1 VQEDFGMSAA
11 TFNSVAADGRFDLQ
25 MRPSR
30 SIDPGTCAEEDGTQA
45 YIELSYMYRSCEL
58 SSPSLSSKAS
68 ICTPTLYD
76 QSSGEMNLD
85 SAGVASFVFTDL
97 ELATG
102 NVELTY
108 FHKGDDSP
116 NGYYDLLVEEVF
128 TIGTSEPGDAGA
140 CDAFTA
146 SPIVLNEDQFNSYFA
161 ESDSSLTVSMDYDD
175 DFGGNDCVNSK
186 VVYFNLK
193 YQEAG
198 CSVESQ
204 EPSSDPVPA
213 PTATP
218 SPMPSSK
225 PSPAEYEQ
233 SSDAMTLDSGGSA
246 SHVFMNLELAKGNV
260 EVTYY
265 HKGDD
270 SDSYYDLKVGDF
282 FSLGESVAGNSVPCE
297 VYTAS
302 IKMVSPEEFNNV
314 YLSDSSSLRVSMTYD
329 DLGGNSCTAGKEVV
343 FKLKYVEADGPMV
356 QMPSEEPSSSQPTM
370 CIPTVFDQS
379 SATSGVDSDGV
390 AQFEFSGLKPA
401 DGNVVITYFH
411 RNDDSGSYYDLKV
424 AELFVVGDS
433 DPNSDVCETY
443 IASARTISKDQFN
456 DVYGVSESSSLSA
469 SMHYDDFGGNT
480 CPNDKEVYVNLNYQE
495 AGC

>member
-1 VQEDFGMSAA
+1 MLLSRQPGGAVLQREDRNVDLTTGGPRDNWFPWI
-11 TFNSVAADGRFDLQ
+11 SVHAVALESDEEEEASEVKQQMASGDGEGDRRLLE
-25 MRPSR
+25 P
-30 SIDPGTCAEEDGTQA
+30 
-45 YIELSYMYRSCEL
+45 
-58 SSPSLSSKAS
+58 S

-116 NGYYDLLVEEVF
+116 AGYYDLLVEEVF
-128 TIGTSEPGDAGA
+128 TIGTSEPGDAVA

-146 SPIVLNEDQFNSYFA
+146 SPMVLNEDRFNTYFA

-175 DFGGNDCVNSK
+175 DFGGNDCANSK
-186 VVYFNLK
+186 AVYFNLK

-198 CSVESQ
+198 CSVASQ

-213 PTATP
+213 PTAKP

-233 SSDAMTLDSGGSA
+233 SSDAMTLDSDGSA
-246 SHVFMNLELAKGNV
+246 SYVFMNLELAKGNV

-270 SDSYYDLKVGDF
+270 SDSYYDLKVANF
-282 FSLGESVAGNSVPCE
+282 FSLGESVAGNYVPCE

-302 IKMVSPEEFNNV
+302 IEMVTRK
-314 YLSDSSSLRVSMTYD
+314 SSIMYTY
-329 DLGGNSCTAGKEVV
+329 
-343 FKLKYVEADGPMV
+343 
-356 QMPSEEPSSSQPTM
+356 
-370 CIPTVFDQS
+370 
-379 SATSGVDSDGV
+379 
-390 AQFEFSGLKPA
+390 
-401 DGNVVITYFH
+401 
-411 RNDDSGSYYDLKV
+411 
-424 AELFVVGDS
+424 
-433 DPNSDVCETY
+433 
-443 IASARTISKDQFN
+443 RTRLLCACQ
-456 DVYGVSESSSLSA
+456 
-469 SMHYDDFGGNT
+469 
-480 CPNDKEVYVNLNYQE
+480 
-495 AGC
+495 